1 MRSFGRARKTAS
13 LNCNRYKRPRSLAS
27 GAFAFVRHSHAS
39 CVTVAAAIAKE
50 RRTRA
55 DTRKR
60 TRERIVICGLE
71 TSSLL
76 SPDNSMFRSLTLRAK
91 ILALPVVAAIGFVVT
106 LAVVVTLGLSAQAEQ
121 QRIQTGYSPALQ
133 VSQRLER
140 MLENYSRA
148 LRDAVGASDAV
159 GVEAADSLATA
170 FASLT
175 DSLKA
180 NEMVDAAG
188 VDSLREAFTGYAK
201 IARETSLG
209 MVSGDMELDLT
220 TGMQAMRS
228 QYSELAT
235 SLLNRRLAEEERIAA
250 AFETARSMQSST
262 LLASTVVLVVSLGLL
277 GLLAVGTLRNVLGA
291 LRSLSDA
298 ATEISRG
305 RIEQRIDVQSKDEI
319 GALAE
324 AFRGMVSYIGEIAHA
339 ADRLAVGDLDA
350 ASVTPRSEHDVLSR
364 NMNRVSGALRSVVGE
379 ISSTIAAVQNGSLTQ
394 RPSASGVEGAYA
406 EVITGTG
413 AMLDAVNAPID
424 EARTV
429 LARVAQRD
437 LVARME
443 GNYKGDHAAIKDS
456 LNAALSN
463 IGEAFASLTS
473 AVAQVNAAAAEI
485 GSGSQDLASGAADQ
499 AGSIDQVSNRLV
511 VVGERTKASAADAHE
526 ARAAMERARTDT
538 VQGVER
544 MEALAVAVSDIKKS
558 ADSTAKIV
566 KTIDEIA
573 FQTNLLALNA
583 AVEAARAGDAGK
595 GFAVVADEV
604 RSLAIRAAEAARN
617 TAALIEESVQKTETG
632 VKLNDGVRRR
642 LEEIRTG
649 VERASTMMAN
659 IADGAREQEQE
670 LQEVT
675 SAISQ
680 IAQLTQRVAA
690 NAEESASA
698 AAELQAQAGE
708 MHEMASQFVV
718 DDSSARKPAAGRR
731 KESVPPSRSG
741 ASRSA
746 RATSAAAHA
755 PRATARAAAVV
766 TTAGAAS
773 ATKGAEHDA
782 ATMIPFDDDDTDIF
796 AEF

>member
-1 MRSFGRARKTAS
+1 
-13 LNCNRYKRPRSLAS
+13 
-27 GAFAFVRHSHAS
+27 
-39 CVTVAAAIAKE
+39 
-50 RRTRA
+50 
-55 DTRKR
+55 
-60 TRERIVICGLE
+60 
-71 TSSLL
+71 
-76 SPDNSMFRSLTLRAK
+76 MFRSLTLRAK
-91 ILALPVVAAIGFVVT
+91 ILALPVVAAIGFVAT
-106 LAVVVTLGLSAQAEQ
+106 LAVVVSLGLAAQSEQ
-121 QRIQTGYSPALQ
+121 QRIQNGYSPALQ

-140 MLENYSRA
+140 TLENYSRS
-148 LRDAVGASDAV
+148 LRDAVGASDAA
-159 GVEAADSLATA
+159 GVEAADSLSVA
-170 FASLT
+170 FVALT
-175 DSLKA
+175 DTLTSNDLV
-180 NEMVDAAG
+180 EEAG
-188 VDSLREAFTGYAK
+188 VDSLRDAFTSYAK
-201 IARETSLG
+201 VARETSLG
-209 MVSGDMELDLT
+209 MASGDMELDPT
-220 TGMQAMRS
+220 TGMQSMRA
-228 QYSELAT
+228 QFSELAT
-235 SLLNRRLAEEERIAA
+235 ALRNRRLGEEERIAA
-250 AFETARSMQSST
+250 AFEAARSMQRSALVGST
-262 LLASTVVLVVSLGLL
+262 MVLVISLVLL
-277 GLLAVGTLRNVLGA
+277 GVLAVGTLRSVLGA

-298 ATEISRG
+298 ATEIARG
-305 RIEQRIDVQSKDEI
+305 KIEQRIDVQSKDEI

-324 AFRGMVSYIGEIAHA
+324 AFRGIVSYIGEIAHA
-339 ADRLAVGDLDA
+339 ADRLAVGDLKA

-364 NMNRVSGALRSVVGE
+364 NVNRVSDALRTVVGE

-394 RPSASGVEGAYA
+394 RPSAAAVDGAYA

-429 LARVAQRD
+429 LARVAKRD

-443 GNYKGDHAAIKDS
+443 GDYKGDHAAIKDS

-463 IGEAFASLTS
+463 IGEAFSSLTS
-473 AVAQVNAAAAEI
+473 AVAQVNAAASEI
-485 GSGSQDLASGAADQ
+485 GAGSQDLASGAADQ

-544 MEALAVAVSDIKKS
+544 MQALAEAVSDIKKS
-558 ADSTAKIV
+558 ADATAKIV

-708 MHEMASQFVV
+708 MHEMASQFIV
-718 DDSSARKPAAGRR
+718 DGSSARKPGAG
-731 KESVPPSRSG
+731 SRTVTAP
-741 ASRSA
+741 ASRGATAVRKSA
-746 RATSAAAHA
+746 RMASAASHV
-755 PRATARAAAVV
+755 PRAKARAAA
-766 TTAGAAS
+766 GAPMA
-773 ATKGAEHDA
+773 ATGAETDA
-782 ATMIPFDDDDTDIF
+782 ATMIPFDDDDTDVF
-796 AEF
+796 AQF

>member
-1 MRSFGRARKTAS
+1 
-13 LNCNRYKRPRSLAS
+13 
-27 GAFAFVRHSHAS
+27 
-39 CVTVAAAIAKE
+39 
-50 RRTRA
+50 
-55 DTRKR
+55 
-60 TRERIVICGLE
+60 
-71 TSSLL
+71 
-76 SPDNSMFRSLTLRAK
+76 MFRSLTLRAK
-91 ILALPVVAAIGFVVT
+91 ILALPVVAAIGCVLT
-106 LAVVVTLGLSAQAEQ
+106 LAVVVSLGLAAQEEQ
-121 QRIQTGYSPALQ
+121 QRIQHGFSPALQ

-140 MLENYSRA
+140 TLENYSRS
-148 LRDAVGASDAV
+148 LRDAVGASDEA
-159 GVEAADSLATA
+159 GVRAADSLSAA
-170 FASLT
+170 FTQLA
-175 DSLKA
+175 DSLKV
-180 NEMVDAAG
+180 NELVEDTG
-188 VDSLREAFTGYAK
+188 VDSLRSAFAAYAA

-209 MVSGDMELDLT
+209 MVSGDLELDLAP
-220 TGMQAMRS
+220 GMQAMRT
-228 QYSELAT
+228 QYTDLSVALRD
-235 SLLNRRLAEEERIAA
+235 RRLGEEERIAA
-250 AFETARSMQSST
+250 AFESARSMQRSA
-262 LLASTVVLVVSLGLL
+262 LVGSTVVLVLSLGLL
-277 GLLAVGTLRNVLGA
+277 GVLAVGTLRSILGA

-324 AFRGMVSYIGEIAHA
+324 AFRAMVSYIGDIAHS
-339 ADRLAVGDLDA
+339 ADRLAVGDLHE

-364 NMNRVSGALRSVVGE
+364 NINRVSDALRTVVGE
-379 ISSTIAAVQNGSLTQ
+379 ISSTITAVHNGNLTQ
-394 RPSASGVEGAYA
+394 RPSAAGVEGAYA
-406 EVITGTG
+406 EVISGTG

-443 GNYKGDHAAIKDS
+443 GDYKGDHAAIKES
-456 LNAALSN
+456 LNSALSN
-463 IGEAFASLTS
+463 IGDAFASLTS

-485 GSGSQDLASGAADQ
+485 GSGSQELASGAADQ

-511 VVGERTKASAADAHE
+511 IVGERTKASAADAHE

-544 MEALAVAVSDIKKS
+544 MQALAEAVSDIKKS
-558 ADSTAKIV
+558 ADSTARIV

-604 RSLAIRAAEAARN
+604 RSLAIRAADAAR
-617 TAALIEESVQKTETG
+617 TSSALIEESVEKTEAG
-632 VKLNDGVRRR
+632 VKLNDSVRRR

-675 SAISQ
+675 TSISQ
-680 IAQLTQRVAA
+680 IARLTQRVAA

-708 MHEMASQFVV
+708 MHEMASQFIV
-718 DDSSARKPAAGRR
+718 DGSDTSHTTSRGRREPLPSSRLVGNVRQTVRHPAAHG
-731 KESVPPSRSG
+731 SRGST
-741 ASRSA
+741 RD
-746 RATSAAAHA
+746 
-755 PRATARAAAVV
+755 
-766 TTAGAAS
+766 TAGAARTS
-773 ATKGAEHDA
+773 ALGATKGTTSHAESL
-782 ATMIPFDDDDTDIF
+782 IPFDDDDSDIF
-796 AEF
+796 SQF

>member
-1 MRSFGRARKTAS
+1 
-13 LNCNRYKRPRSLAS
+13 
-27 GAFAFVRHSHAS
+27 
-39 CVTVAAAIAKE
+39 
-50 RRTRA
+50 
-55 DTRKR
+55 
-60 TRERIVICGLE
+60 
-71 TSSLL
+71 
-76 SPDNSMFRSLTLRAK
+76 MFRNLTLRAK
-91 ILALPVVAAIGFVVT
+91 ILALPLVAAVGFVLT
-106 LAVVVTLGLSAQAEQ
+106 LGVVVTLGLSAQAEQ

-140 MLENYSRA
+140 SLENYQRA
-148 LRDAVGASDAV
+148 LRDAVGASD
-159 GVEAADSLATA
+159 EAAATGADTLVTQFAALSDTLRANNLVDGAGIDSFTTA
-170 FASLT
+170 FT
-175 DSLKA
+175 
-180 NEMVDAAG
+180 E
-188 VDSLREAFTGYAK
+188 YAK
-201 IARETSLG
+201 VARATSLG
-209 MVSGDMELDLT
+209 MISGDMELDLVA
-220 TGMQAMRS
+220 GMQAMRS
-228 QYSELAT
+228 QYSELSAT
-235 SLLNRRLAEEERIAA
+235 LAARRVAEETRIAA
-250 AFETARSMQSST
+250 AFDKARAMQSNALYGS
-262 LLASTVVLVVSLGLL
+262 AAVLVIA
-277 GLLAVGTLRNVLGA
+277 LAVLAVIAAGTLRSILGA
-291 LRSLSDA
+291 LRELSNA
-298 ATEISRG
+298 ATEIANG
-305 RIEQRIDVQSKDEI
+305 RIEQKIDVTSKDEI
-319 GALAE
+319 GALAD
-324 AFRGMVSYIGEIAHA
+324 AFRNMVSYIGDIAHS
-339 ADRLAVGDLDA
+339 ADRLAMGDLNSA
-350 ASVTPRSEHDVLSR
+350 NVTPRSEHDVLSR
-364 NMNRVSGALRSVVGE
+364 NVNRVADALRTVVGE
-379 ISSTIAAVQNGSLTQ
+379 ISTTISAVQSGDLAK

-406 EVITGTG
+406 EVLTGTG

-424 EARTV
+424 EARSV
-429 LARVAQRD
+429 LERVAGRD
-437 LVARME
+437 LTVRMQ
-443 GNYKGDHAAIKDS
+443 GDYKGDHAVIKNS
-456 LNAALSN
+456 LNAALAK

-473 AVAQVNAAAAEI
+473 AVAQVNAAATEI
-485 GSGSQDLASGAADQ
+485 GSGSQDLASGASDQ
-499 AGSIDQVSNRLV
+499 AGSIDQVSNRLA

-544 MEALAVAVSDIKKS
+544 MQALAEAVTDIKKS

-708 MHEMASQFVV
+708 MHDMASQFTV
-718 DDSSARKPAAGRR
+718 DASTARNGSATRTRPDVPAAATKSTAPARR
-731 KESVPPSRSG
+731 
-741 ASRSA
+741 
-746 RATSAAAHA
+746 
-755 PRATARAAAVV
+755 TARAAAPAPAA
-766 TTAGAAS
+766 TTRKPRVAAAAHATTSS
-773 ATKGAEHDA
+773 ATDA
-782 ATMIPFDDDDTDIF
+782 ADVIPFDDDTDIF